1 MDPRRLELLLEL
13 SRLGSMREVGM
24 SMHVTTS
31 TVSQQIAVLAQEA
44 GTPLTEPHGR
54 RVRLTPAGQRLAG
67 HAVTILAAI
76 EAARLDLDPTAAPA
90 GTVRVAAFATAVR
103 ESVLPVVRLLAQR
116 HPAVLLGIHEHEP
129 DEALGLLADDAVD
142 LALTYDYNLA
152 PARFDRSLV
161 TQPLGL
167 RQWGL
172 GTPAAQGRV
181 AGTALEVF
189 RWFAGH
195 DWIVNSRN
203 SGDEEVIR
211 TVASLAGFQPRITH
225 RVDSLELVQDMILA
239 GLGVGLLPAGRPV
252 RRGVVLR
259 TLGQPDVTQRPFAVT
274 RRGRSAWP
282 PLALVLRLLGEIS
295 GLTARRVNDELRV
308 SPARWRGRSWCA
320 VVVKPPSVRND
331 RILCLTGGREN
342 ASHCQ
347 RPARQEQTDYGLT
360 TRAIPAR
367 AVSSGGIGE
376 GDPGQRAA
384 LRPLVGVGLRP
395 RAVRAATAV
404 ELLGEGGQDAPAFGR
419 VGDDRGRR
427 RQVRGDGVLE
437 VEGELRVGG
446 QVGKPVAWP
455 GTGDPA
461 QVDVVAQPVEDD
473 LDPPRLAGSPT
484 CGGDVDRAVL
494 KRR

>member
-1 MDPRRLELLLEL
+1 
-13 SRLGSMREVGM
+13 MREVGE

-44 GTPLTEPHGR
+44 GTPLTEPDGR
-54 RVRLTPAGQRLAG
+54 RVRLTPAGHRLAG
-67 HAVTILAAI
+67 HAVTILAAL

-103 ESVLPVVRLLAQR
+103 ESVLPVVRLLAER

-161 TQPLGL
+161 TQPLGR

-172 GTPAAQGRV
+172 GTPAGQGRV

-189 RWFAGH
+189 RRFAGH

-252 RRGVVLR
+252 HRGVVLR
-259 TLGQPDVTQRPFAVT
+259 PLGQPDVTQRPFAVT

-282 PLALVLRLLGEIS
+282 PLALVLQLLGEI
-295 GLTARRVNDELRV
+295 
-308 SPARWRGRSWCA
+308 C
-320 VVVKPPSVRND
+320 
-331 RILCLTGGREN
+331 
-342 ASHCQ
+342 CQ
-347 RPARQEQTDYGLT
+347 P
-360 TRAIPAR
+360 
-367 AVSSGGIGE
+367 
-376 GDPGQRAA
+376 
-384 LRPLVGVGLRP
+384 
-395 RAVRAATAV
+395 
-404 ELLGEGGQDAPAFGR
+404 
-419 VGDDRGRR
+419 
-427 RQVRGDGVLE
+427 
-437 VEGELRVGG
+437 
-446 QVGKPVAWP
+446 
-455 GTGDPA
+455 
-461 QVDVVAQPVEDD
+461 
-473 LDPPRLAGSPT
+473 
-484 CGGDVDRAVL
+484 
-494 KRR
+494 